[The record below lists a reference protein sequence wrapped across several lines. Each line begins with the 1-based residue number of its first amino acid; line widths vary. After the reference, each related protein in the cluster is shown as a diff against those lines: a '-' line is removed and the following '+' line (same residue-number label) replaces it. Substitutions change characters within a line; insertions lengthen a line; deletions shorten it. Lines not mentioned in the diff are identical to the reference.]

1 MISSSSFANV
11 AEKKT
16 MDIYKE
22 NNMPTPLPSIE
33 RNTHLTLGHSLNNN
47 SEETEYWAVLVGIN
61 DYPGQ
66 SNDLPYSINEISS
79 FENALL
85 HGENWLPS
93 HIQVL
98 SDESASREGIFDAL
112 EWLDEQEDE
121 NDVSVFYYIGH
132 GSQNYSGNEYLSV
145 YSSKIFDEEL
155 DEQFDNLEGR
165 VVIILDCCHSGGFI
179 EELGQMKRVILTA
192 CSKDEIAYQVDD
204 LKSGIFGYFVNICLG
219 KLTKTAEVTF
229 LCSWICTIYYTIQ
242 LSEEYNED
250 YTMHPKIY
258 DGCFGPVKIIKRN
271 SLTPVSFQQLLPFQ
285 TQHNSSKI
293 WKL

>member
-22 NNMPTPLPSIE
+22 NNMPTSLPSGE
-33 RNTHLTLGHSLNNN
+33 RDTHLTLGDSLNNS

-66 SNDLPYSINEISS
+66 SKDLPYSINEISS
-79 FENALL
+79 FKNALL
-85 HGENWLPS
+85 HGETWQPS
-93 HIQVL
+93 HIQML
-98 SDESASREGIFDAL
+98 SDKNASREGIFDAL

-121 NDVSVFYYIGH
+121 NDVSVFYYVGH
-132 GSQNYSGNEYLSV
+132 GSQDYNGNESLSV
-145 YSSKIFDEEL
+145 YDSKISDKEL

-165 VVIILDCCHSGGFI
+165 VVIILDCCYSGGFI
-179 EELGQMKRVILTA
+179 EELGQRKRVILTA
-192 CSKDEIAYQVDD
+192 CSKDEKAYQVHE
-204 LKSGIFGYFVNICLG
+204 LKSGIFGYFVNICLE
-219 KLTKTAEVTF
+219 KLTKTAEATF
-229 LCSWICTIYYTIQ
+229 LCSWICTIYYTKK

-271 SLTPVSFQQLLPFQ
+271 SLTPVSLQQLLPFQ